1 MTNFNKPSYPLA
13 EEGGPS
19 VSRRSRPGEFPRCYL
34 KFQTPLLH
42 KKNIYF
48 CYALYTVMPIAKSTD
63 SIFSQLAES
72 GHKKVAFCS
81 DPDTGLKAIIAIHNT
96 VLGPALGGVRMWT
109 YKTEEEALADV
120 LRLSKSMTY
129 KAAISGL
136 NLGGGSAVIIGDSR
150 REKTEVLMR
159 KFGRFV
165 KNLNGEFIAGEDV
178 GTNPRDME
186 HIRMET
192 EYVAGLPESIGGS
205 GDPAP
210 IAAMGVF
217 MGIKASVKEVFGTDS
232 LTGKRVIVQGIG
244 HVGEHLVKL
253 LRDEN
258 VKVYVSDINED
269 RTRQV
274 SKKYGAEAVANHS
287 IFDIDADIYSPCAL
301 GGTINT
307 QTINKLKCGII
318 AGSANNQLEDE
329 EEHGQLLLDKGIIFA
344 PDYVINAGGVINC
357 YSELMGFAKKRSLQL
372 TENIYEATRNVLKL
386 SKAENIS
393 TILAANKIV
402 EKRIS
407 DIDKVKSGY

>member
-1 MTNFNKPSYPLA
+1 
-13 EEGGPS
+13 
-19 VSRRSRPGEFPRCYL
+19 
-34 KFQTPLLH
+34 
-42 KKNIYF
+42 
-48 CYALYTVMPIAKSTD
+48 MPIAKSTD
-63 SIFSQLAES
+63 SIFSQLADS
-72 GHKKVAFCS
+72 GHKKVVYCS

-109 YKTEEEALADV
+109 YKTEAEALDDV
-120 LRLSKSMTY
+120 LRLSRSMTY

-150 REKTEVLMR
+150 KEKTEVLLR

-186 HIRMET
+186 HIHMET
-192 EYVAGLPESIGGS
+192 EYVAGLPETIGGS

-269 RTRQV
+269 RTHQV

-307 QTINKLKCGII
+307 QTISKLKCGII

-357 YSELMGFAKKRSLQL
+357 YSELMGFTKKRSLQL
-372 TENIYEATRNVLKL
+372 TENIYEATRNVLRL

-393 TILAANKIV
+393 TIVAANKIV

-407 DIDKVKSGY
+407 DVNKVKSGY